1 MSETQAPTGLMQA
14 IAPVVKRR
22 PVQIIVSDGTDGTL
36 HVVFQPIRVD
46 DKEDGEVA
54 RGFSI
59 KASPEELDADLPQH
73 LAEHWVPARMG
84 LQSVVDQIKNAAEQT
99 RQTTVAKAKEGKG
112 GGGKKSG
119 APADAGAQTTILSPP
134 AAGTPPQP
142 APPAGLTGGADEVPE
157 TAAEPATDPA
167 EEAAPAPVAAGE
179 EPVPGPNAPSTP
191 PVTAAAASEPVPT
204 ATADGVSDLFE

>member
-22 PVQIIVSDGTDGTL
+22 PVQIIVSDGTNGML

-46 DKEDGEVA
+46 DKEDAEVA

-59 KASPEELDADLPQH
+59 EASPEDLDADLPLH

-99 RQTTVAKAKEGKG
+99 RQATVAKAKEGKG

-134 AAGTPPQP
+134 AAGTPQQSASP
-142 APPAGLTGGADEVPE
+142 AEPAAGAEEVP
-157 TAAEPATDPA
+157 ASAEPATVSA
-167 EEAAPAPVAAGE
+167 EEAAPAAVAAAE
-179 EPVPGPNAPSTP
+179 DPVPAPDAASTP
-191 PVTAAAASEPVPT
+191 PVAAATTSEAVP
-204 ATADGVSDLFE
+204 AAAADGVSDLFE

>member
-22 PVQIIVSDGTDGTL
+22 PVQIIVSDGTNGAL

-46 DKEDGEVA
+46 DKEDTEVA

-59 KASPEELDADLPQH
+59 EASPEELDADLPQH

-99 RQTTVAKAKEGKG
+99 RQATVAKAKEGKG

-119 APADAGAQTTILSPP
+119 APADSGAQTTILSPP

-142 APPAGLTGGADEVPE
+142 ASPAEPAGGSNEVP
-157 TAAEPATDPA
+157 TTAEPATDPA
-167 EEAAPAPVAAGE
+167 AGTAPAAVPAGE
-179 EPVPGPNAPSTP
+179 EPVPAHDAASAP
-191 PVTAAAASEPVPT
+191 PVAAAAASEPVPS
-204 ATADGVSDLFE
+204 AAADGVSDLFE

>member
-22 PVQIIVSDGTDGTL
+22 PVQIIVSDGTNGAL

-59 KASPEELDADLPQH
+59 EASPEELDADLPQH

-99 RQTTVAKAKEGKG
+99 RQATVAKAKEGKG

-142 APPAGLTGGADEVPE
+142 ASHAVPTGGADEVPA
-157 TAAEPATDPA
+157 AAEPATDPA
-167 EEAAPAPVAAGE
+167 VDAAPASVPAVE
-179 EPVPGPNAPSTP
+179 EPVPAPDAASTP
-191 PVTAAAASEPVPT
+191 PVASATASEPVPS
-204 ATADGVSDLFE
+204 AAADGVSDLFE